1 MFGASYAPGQPPVPQ
16 SGPGFAQRVSEI
28 TMPNGLR
35 LVVLERH
42 EAPTIS
48 FHTYVRAGSANVP
61 AGQTGLLKLLEKL
74 AWSGTESAEEKKALD
89 AVEEAYDR
97 VQAERN
103 KGAKADEVR
112 ITSLGFDLQR
122 AIDRANSLAKPGEY
136 LDTLTNQGATGVGVA
151 VSADAIRYSCT
162 LPSNRAAFWFS
173 IESQR
178 LVRAV
183 VGRRFYAERDNL
195 VEQVRRRSAETRAA
209 DELVQAAFV
218 AHPYRNPTYGWAGD
232 LESLRPADLR
242 NFIDRYFVPANIVIA
257 IAGDITPAEAKQ
269 LADKYFAGAQWS
281 ARPAPAPIPTVDPA
295 QSTPRT
301 ALSYS
306 NTSPMVAIGYRRPDQ
321 LHRDDAIF
329 DAIQGILGGTEGWLD
344 QDLQKSAVAVA
355 ARLQGT
361 YPGGRYPGLFA
372 ILVQPAAG
380 RSIDQTVAA
389 VQAVLD
395 RLRNQPVDE
404 ATLARARGYVRSAV
418 LTSLMQNS
426 TAATLLAASV
436 AEYGDAQEPMTELE
450 RMEKLTAADV
460 QRVAAKYF
468 LPEHRTVAYSGPEMA
483 PAAGAQ
489 K

>member
-1 MFGASYAPGQPPVPQ
+1 
-16 SGPGFAQRVSEI
+16 
-28 TMPNGLR
+28 
-35 LVVLERH
+35 
-42 EAPTIS
+42 
-48 FHTYVRAGSANVP
+48 VP

-74 AWSGTESAEEKKALD
+74 AWSGTESVGSRDWPAEKKALD

-103 KGAKADEVR
+103 KGPKADEVR

-136 LDTLTNQGATGVGVA
+136 LDALTNQSATGVGVA

-173 IESQR
+173 MEAPR
-178 LVRAV
+178 LVRPIW
-183 VGRRFYAERDNL
+183 RRFYSERDGL
-195 VEQVRRRSAETRAA
+195 AEQVRRRSAEIHVA
-209 DELVQAAFV
+209 DELAQSAFQ
-218 AHPYRNPTYGWAGD
+218 AHPYRNPMYGWTGD
-232 LESLRPADLR
+232 LENLRPADLR

-269 LADKYFAGAQWS
+269 LADKYFVGAAWS
-281 ARPAPAPIPTVDPA
+281 ARPAPPAIPTVDPP
-295 QSTPRT
+295 QSAPRT

-306 NTSPMVAIGYRRPDQ
+306 NTSPMVAIGYRRPDE

-329 DAIQGILGGTEGWLD
+329 DAIQGILGGPKGWIE
-344 QDLQKSAVAVA
+344 QDLQKSVVAGS
-355 ARLQGT
+355 ARLQAT
-361 YPGGRYPGLFA
+361 YPGGRYPSLFA
-372 ILVQPAAG
+372 ILAQPAPG

-389 VQAVLD
+389 VQAMLD

-404 ATLARARGYVRSAV
+404 ATLARAREYVRSAI
-418 LTSLMQNS
+418 LTSLMQNA

-436 AEYGDAQEPMTELE
+436 AEYGDVLEPMTELE
-450 RMEKLTAADV
+450 RIEKLTAADV